1 MRPVSIADC
10 LRGSS
15 IVGVAV
21 GSFGLAW
28 SVRQTLSL
36 SSANTRKFSPARRLL
51 LLGITHWEQ
60 LVADVTGIQRLQMM
74 LNCMRGVW
82 AVEVEQEAFA
92 SEFTSVHR
100 FRSWSCGTKMSRAC
114 HDRLEGASTPTRASQ
129 EESRPPKRGHPVP
142 KSAMPNWDMPHSCSI
157 QRFQTLPYRRAYLCA
172 YLSALCA

>member
-60 LVADVTGIQRLQMM
+60 LGADVTGNSEAADDAELHA
-74 LNCMRGVW
+74 RGVG
-82 AVEVEQEAFA
+82 
-92 SEFTSVHR
+92 S
-100 FRSWSCGTKMSRAC
+100 RS
-114 HDRLEGASTPTRASQ
+114 
-129 EESRPPKRGHPVP
+129 
-142 KSAMPNWDMPHSCSI
+142 
-157 QRFQTLPYRRAYLCA
+157 
-172 YLSALCA
+172 